1 MRKYQ
6 VTIVSGN
13 EYTVSV
19 LANSEQE
26 ARAFAYDL
34 DLDELEEADD
44 CAHVVTECQVIEDQS
59 PARIAGEK

>member
-6 VTIVSGN
+6 LTIVSGN
-13 EYTVSV
+13 EYTVTV
-19 LANSEQE
+19 LAATPEE

-34 DLDELEEADD
+34 DIDELTDTDD
-44 CAHVVTECQVIEDQS
+44 CAHVVTECVVIEDQS